1 MAKANKKRADKYKNK
16 HSIKSTIEDAI
27 KLSVEPP
34 PKAIT
39 PPEKPS
45 KKTTKKNDK

>member
-1 MAKANKKRADKYKNK
+1 MAKANKKRADKYKDK
-16 HSIKSTIEDAI
+16 LSIKSTFEDVI

-45 KKTTKKNDK
+45 KNSAKKKK